1 MNEHI
6 TRKERSMAMTTEEAV
21 AKGAELFANAEDSL
35 TALVS
40 ALPKILATAR
50 DAGLLGGIECIRLT
64 ADACGDVNEALF
76 IIAGLHERLTAEAQ
90 GKGVDVPAPR
100 SGGGR

>member
-1 MNEHI
+1 MNVH
-6 TRKERSMAMTTEEAV
+6 TNPKERPMTTEEAV
-21 AKGAELFANAEDSL
+21 AKGAELFANAEDAL

-50 DAGLLGGIECIRLT
+50 DSGHLGGIECIRLT
-64 ADACGDVNEALF
+64 ADAGGDANEALF
-76 IIAGLHERLTAEAQ
+76 IIAGLHEKLTVTAQ
-90 GKGVDVPAPR
+90 DKGIDIPVIM